1 MPPGPFTDADSARL
15 ADAVELDDA
24 YVVRTLLA
32 EGGDPDKRGEG
43 DLSLLQHAI
52 LKRSPE
58 ALEALLQAGADPNVA
73 GYGGSTAMHTA
84 ALVDDPVYLD
94 LLLAHRGDPDARH
107 AGNGETPLAQA
118 VGPRT
123 TAQFQR
129 LLAAGADPDLADR
142 TGNTPLHRAAMVN
155 AGTHVLTLLQAG
167 ANPQAKN
174 VQDASFQPYYFGVPA
189 NVINDRAREERKAI
203 IAWLRD
209 HGVPLEAGT
218 PGA

>member
-1 MPPGPFTDADSARL
+1 MSPGPFTNADTARL
-15 ADAVELDDA
+15 ADAVERDDA
-24 YVVRTLLA
+24 YVVRTLLT
-32 EGGDPDKRGEG
+32 EGGNADARGEG
-43 DLSLLQHAI
+43 DLTLLQHAI
-52 LKRSPE
+52 LKGSPA
-58 ALEALLQAGADPNVA
+58 ALETLLQAGANPNVP

-84 ALVDDPVYLD
+84 ALVDDPAFLD

-107 AGNGETPLAQA
+107 AGTGETPLAQA

-123 TAQFQR
+123 APQFHR

-155 AGTHVLTLLQAG
+155 AGSHVLALLQAG

-174 VQDASFQPYYFGVPA
+174 AQDASFQPYYFRVPD
-189 NVINDRAREERKAI
+189 NVLNDRARTERTAV
-203 IAWLRD
+203 IAWLRAHD
-209 HGVPLEAGT
+209 VPLEAGT